1 MLKEAQHAIKAENRS
16 SALRALRSRKL
27 AEVSL
32 DQKTES
38 LMHVELIYSKIEQA
52 ADQAAIIQI
61 MKASTGVLRSLHAR
75 TGGVQKV
82 EDAVEEMRNEIA
94 KVDQISNIINEAG
107 QESDHIDED
116 ALNEELE
123 TLMNVDIAKRN
134 EERSREV
141 RERVLQ
147 VNVPANMNEAN
158 TSEEPVT
165 PQTTEK
171 TLTKLIEY
179 EDPLVT
185 QGIRDIRQLSL
196 E

>member
-1 MLKEAQHAIKAENRS
+1 
-16 SALRALRSRKL
+16 
-27 AEVSL
+27 
-32 DQKTES
+32 
-38 LMHVELIYSKIEQA
+38 MHIELIYSKIEQA
-52 ADQAAIIQI
+52 TDQAAIIQI

-116 ALNEELE
+116 ALNDELE

-134 EERSREV
+134 EERLREV
-141 RERVLQ
+141 RERVSQ
-147 VNVPANMNEAN
+147 VNVPANMSEAN
-158 TSEEPVT
+158 TSEESVT
-165 PQTTEK
+165 PQTTKK
-171 TLTKLIEY
+171 TLAKLIEY

-185 QGIRDIRQLSL
+185 QGIKDIRQLSL